1 MKCKDCGT
9 ELVCPCCSHNPQAL
23 VKVDTPLAVATPR
36 PVKAAKRGTRMHE
49 AWYPTQ
55 TAIDTIRREY
65 PFVDNDWLRSQHRQF
80 IDYWI
85 AAPGQKGVKLDW
97 DATWRNWMRRSAERH
112 NVSQNGTLSTVDTKV
127 AGWMELG
134 RD

>member
-1 MKCKDCGT
+1 MT
-9 ELVCPCCSHNPQAL
+9 
-23 VKVDTPLAVATPR
+23 
-36 PVKAAKRGTRMHE
+36 
-49 AWYPTQ
+49 
-55 TAIDTIRREY
+55 
-65 PFVDNDWLRSQHRQF
+65 NDWLRSQHRQF

-85 AAPGQKGVKLDW
+85 AQPGQRGTKLDW

-112 NVSQNGTLSTVDTKV
+112 SGTQNGTLSTVDTKV

>member
-1 MKCKDCGT
+1 MRCGGCGH
-9 ELVCPCCSHNPQAL
+9 ELVCPHCHPSDSQAL
-23 VKVDTPLAVATPR
+23 VHIEAPLAVAT
-36 PVKAAKRGTRMHE
+36 PVKAAKRGSRINE
-49 AWYPTQ
+49 SWYPSQ
-55 TAIDTIRREY
+55 AAIDKIKDEFS
-65 PFVDNDWLRSQHRQF
+65 FVTNDWLRSQHRQF

-85 AAPGQKGVKLDW
+85 AQPGQRGTKLDW

-112 NVSQNGTLSTVDTKV
+112 SGTQNGTLSTVDTKV

>member
-1 MKCKDCGT
+1 MRCGGCGH
-9 ELVCPCCSHNPQAL
+9 ELVCPHCHPPSQDL
-23 VKVDTPLAVATPR
+23 VVPLAESSPT
-36 PVKAAKRGTRMHE
+36 PVKAKRGTRMHE
-49 AWYPTQ
+49 AWYPTE
-55 TAIDTIRREY
+55 TAVETIRREFS
-65 PFVDNDWLRSQHRQF
+65 FVNNDWLRAQHRQF

-85 AAPGQKGVKLDW
+85 AQPGQKGIKLDW

-112 NVSQNGTLSTVDTKV
+112 SGTQNGTLSTVDTKV